1 MTEKIG
7 GAEGTKLDEDYV
19 NCEKVNFIYFLSHGL
34 AN

>member
-7 GAEGTKLDEDYV
+7 GAEGTKLDEEYLQCERV
-19 NCEKVNFIYFLSHGL
+19 NKFDEVYAII

>member
-19 NCEKVNFIYFLSHGL
+19 NCEKVHLIYFLSHGL